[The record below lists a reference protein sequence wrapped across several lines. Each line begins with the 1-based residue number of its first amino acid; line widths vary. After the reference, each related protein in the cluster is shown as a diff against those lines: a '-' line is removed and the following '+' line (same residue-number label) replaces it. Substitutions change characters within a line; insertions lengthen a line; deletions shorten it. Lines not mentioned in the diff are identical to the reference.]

1 MRNGMRNTVIS
12 TLAAASL
19 AVAGCS
25 ATGATG
31 ARGTDGAG
39 KQTGA
44 ADGGVVPV
52 AGTVSASPSASGTAS
67 AGSTAARVG
76 TTAETTSAAVARAS
90 AGDQPA
96 RKSSLKVTSYDA
108 KSGRAVVSDS
118 ASKSGAGAGAVAVGD
133 VVASAPVP
141 SAPDGL
147 LVKVTRVLGSTAKGT
162 EVATE
167 PATLRELLGKSKVDD
182 TVAVDPSAVTVKALD
197 GDVTVSG
204 NTGNSGKSGS
214 IRVDVSDSVATAS
227 GAPAS
232 AKASVKGYVELTPKV
247 EFAYD
252 GTTAGADGQPAA
264 AYIGLSGDWSSQW
277 ELDGQA
283 SAAQKGTKV
292 PFAELHT
299 DVVVYVG
306 PVPVVVNLGYVLYYQ
321 VDADG
326 KVSVRVSQSATGDF
340 TAGGS
345 YSRATGWRPVNKAAM
360 AVSPVKSAVTS
371 AGNARATLGAE
382 ASVGLYGAADVT
394 LDIAPY
400 ARVAATGGA
409 TGTLTAVPGTTP
421 SSTGTVVLAWAVY
434 GGYDVSGTLNVH
446 LTVFST
452 ALDKSIRLFT
462 LHGEKKLDE
471 GRYEG

>member
-1 MRNGMRNTVIS
+1 MAG
-12 TLAAASL
+12 
-19 AVAGCS
+19 AV
-25 ATGATG
+25 T
-31 ARGTDGAG
+31 
-39 KQTGA
+39 
-44 ADGGVVPV
+44 
-52 AGTVSASPSASGTAS
+52 SPSAAVTGA
-67 AGSTAARVG
+67 AGSTATGAG
-76 TTAETTSAAVARAS
+76 ATDMTGSAAMARAS
-90 AGDQPA
+90 AGDQSA
-96 RKSSLKVTSYDA
+96 QKSSLKVTSYDA
-108 KSGRAVVSDS
+108 KSGRAVVSDGD
-118 ASKSGAGAGAVAVGD
+118 SKPAGVVVGD
-133 VVASAPVP
+133 VLAGAPSS

-147 LVKVTRVLGSTAKGT
+147 LVKVTQVLGGTTTGT

-167 PATLRELLGKSKVDD
+167 PATLRELLGKSKVDE
-182 TVAVDPSAVTVKALD
+182 TEAVDPSSVTVKALD
-197 GDVTVSG
+197 AEVTVSG
-204 NTGNSGKSGS
+204 KKGSGATFGS
-214 IRVDVSDSVATAS
+214 KGADVPLGTIRVDVSDSVATAS

-232 AKASVKGYVELTPKV
+232 AKASVKGYVELTPEV

-252 GTTAGADGQPAA
+252 GTTAGAEGQPAS

-299 DVVVYVG
+299 DVVIYVG

-345 YSRATGWRPVNKAAM
+345 YNRATGWSPVNKASM

-371 AGNARATLGAE
+371 AGNAKATLGAE

-409 TGTLTAVPGTTP
+409 TGTLTAAPGTTP
-421 SSTGTVVLAWAVY
+421 SSTGGVVLAWAVY

-452 ALDKSIRLFT
+452 EMDRSIRLFT

-471 GRYEG
+471 GHYEG